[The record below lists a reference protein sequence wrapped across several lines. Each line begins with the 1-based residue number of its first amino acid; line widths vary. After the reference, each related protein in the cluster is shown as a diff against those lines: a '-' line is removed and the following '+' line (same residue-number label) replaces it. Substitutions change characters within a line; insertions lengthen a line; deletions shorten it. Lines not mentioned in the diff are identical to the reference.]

1 MRRGKPPARDLRM
14 ERMRSRLWD
23 LVASGLSG
31 TDRVWEVQQLGA
43 GPYIRKHYTLEKIGL
58 AVRTA
63 LDN

>member
-1 MRRGKPPARDLRM
+1 
-14 ERMRSRLWD
+14 MRSRLWD
-23 LVASGLSG
+23 LVASGLSE

-43 GPYIRKHYTLEKIGL
+43 GPYIRKPYTLEKIGL